1 MLVEIIL
8 IFKVITMFFS
18 WSWPYGLNW
27 VVSLKIYTFLL
38 WFLKNVLLTVLEA
51 GTKFISWI
59 LITIFILIFKKASLT
74 AISLYQ
80 GLFEYFMQ

>member
-51 GTKFISWI
+51 GTKFIS
-59 LITIFILIFKKASLT
+59 
-74 AISLYQ
+74 
-80 GLFEYFMQ
+80 